1 MRLDKETRTAIA
13 AEIREALDAA
23 LRVSD
28 DYVSGKELGRKYQMF
43 SASWLKSYGHL
54 LPRTRAVVTGKDGRQ
69 HTSGWCYPVGRIGRM
84 IESGEIKRL
93 GSELF
98 GELNLNDYEKN
109 YRRFEERKL
118 HTV

>member
-1 MRLDKETRTAIA
+1 MRLDKETRNAIA

-23 LRVSD
+23 LRTSD

-54 LPRTRAVVTGKDGRQ
+54 LPRTRAVVTGEDGRQ

-93 GSELF
+93 GMALINNQ
-98 GELNLNDYEKN
+98 NL
-109 YRRFEERKL
+109 
-118 HTV
+118 

>member
-1 MRLDKETRTAIA
+1 MRLDKDTRNAIA

-23 LRVSD
+23 LRASD

-54 LPRTRAVVTGKDGRQ
+54 PPRTRAVVTDDDGRQ

-93 GSELF
+93 GMALINNQ
-98 GELNLNDYEKN
+98 NL
-109 YRRFEERKL
+109 
-118 HTV
+118 

>member
-93 GSELF
+93 GM
-98 GELNLNDYEKN
+98 GIINNQNL
-109 YRRFEERKL
+109 
-118 HTV
+118 

>member
-13 AEIREALDAA
+13 AEIRESLDAA

-54 LPRTRAVVTGKDGRQ
+54 LPRTRAVVTGEDGRQ
-69 HTSGWCYPVGRIGRM
+69 HASGWCYPVGRIGRM

-93 GSELF
+93 GM
-98 GELNLNDYEKN
+98 GIINNQNL
-109 YRRFEERKL
+109 
-118 HTV
+118 

>member
-1 MRLDKETRTAIA
+1 MRLDKETRIAIA
-13 AEIREALDAA
+13 AAVREALDAA

-54 LPRTRAVVTGKDGRQ
+54 LPRTRAVVTDDEGRQ

-93 GSELF
+93 GMGLINNQ
-98 GELNLNDYEKN
+98 NL
-109 YRRFEERKL
+109 
-118 HTV
+118 

>member
-1 MRLDKETRTAIA
+1 MRLDKETRNAIA

-23 LRVSD
+23 LGAQD

-54 LPRTRAVVTGKDGRQ
+54 LPRTRAVVTGEDGNQ

-84 IESGEIKRL
+84 IESGEVKRL
-93 GSELF
+93 GM
-98 GELNLNDYEKN
+98 GIINNQNL
-109 YRRFEERKL
+109 
-118 HTV
+118 

>member
-1 MRLDKETRTAIA
+1 MRLDKETRNAIA
-13 AEIREALDAA
+13 AEVREALDAA
-23 LRVSD
+23 LRKQD

-54 LPRTRAVVTGKDGRQ
+54 LPRTRAVVTDDEGRQ

-93 GSELF
+93 GMALINNQ
-98 GELNLNDYEKN
+98 NL
-109 YRRFEERKL
+109 
-118 HTV
+118 

>member
-1 MRLDKETRTAIA
+1 MRLDKETRNAIA
-13 AEIREALDAA
+13 AEVREALDAA
-23 LRVSD
+23 LRKQD

-54 LPRTRAVVTGKDGRQ
+54 LPRTRAVVTDDEGRQ

-93 GSELF
+93 GA
-98 GELNLNDYEKN
+98 GIINNQNL
-109 YRRFEERKL
+109 
-118 HTV
+118 

>member
-93 GSELF
+93 GMGLI
-98 GELNLNDYEKN
+98 NN
-109 YRRFEERKL
+109 
-118 HTV
+118 

>member
-1 MRLDKETRTAIA
+1 MRLDKETRNAIA
-13 AEIREALDAA
+13 AEVREALDAA
-23 LRVSD
+23 LRIQD

-54 LPRTRAVVTGKDGRQ
+54 LPRTRAVVTDDDGRQ

-93 GSELF
+93 GMALINNQ
-98 GELNLNDYEKN
+98 NL
-109 YRRFEERKL
+109 
-118 HTV
+118 

>member
-69 HTSGWCYPVGRIGRM
+69 HMSGWCYPVGRIGRM

-109 YRRFEERKL
+109 YR
-118 HTV
+118 

>member
-93 GSELF
+93 GMGLINNQ
-98 GELNLNDYEKN
+98 NL
-109 YRRFEERKL
+109 
-118 HTV
+118 

>member
-54 LPRTRAVVTGKDGRQ
+54 LPRTRAVVRGKDGRQ
-69 HTSGWCYPVGRIGRM
+69 HTSGWCYPGGRIGRM

-109 YRRFEERKL
+109 YR
-118 HTV
+118 

>member
-1 MRLDKETRTAIA
+1 MRLDKETRIAIA
-13 AEIREALDAA
+13 AEVREALDAA
-23 LRVSD
+23 LRVQD

-54 LPRTRAVVTGKDGRQ
+54 LPRTRAVVTDDGGRQ

-93 GSELF
+93 GMALINNQ
-98 GELNLNDYEKN
+98 NL
-109 YRRFEERKL
+109 
-118 HTV
+118 